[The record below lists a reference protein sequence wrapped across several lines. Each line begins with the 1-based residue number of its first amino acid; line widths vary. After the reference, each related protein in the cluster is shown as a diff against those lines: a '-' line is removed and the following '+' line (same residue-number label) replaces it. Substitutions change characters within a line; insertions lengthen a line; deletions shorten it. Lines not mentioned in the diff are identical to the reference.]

1 MNMFFLI
8 FNSTFIIYLYT
19 MYPTIS
25 PYRDSGDMIVS
36 AFTYGI
42 AHPPGYPLYVLLGKI
57 FTILI
62 PFGNI
67 AYRVNLMSAFFGAA
81 ACGVLYLLLKKIGG
95 QIFSDKKPVLI
106 FSSLF
111 AVFLFSLSSSM
122 HSLSVV
128 SEMYSINAFFTVLI
142 IYLLLRSRPEGRAT
156 ILSDVSGLDR
166 RVETRLNP
174 HIIFT
179 RYSLLAVFLF
189 GLGLGNHHTL
199 VLLIPGIVYLIIRSP
214 KPALAEL
221 KRGSEVRSQTTR
233 HWTFFFLIGLSV
245 YLFLPIRSAQN
256 PTANWGG
263 PAASV
268 RNFVRVL
275 TRADYGGVRLH
286 PEKSPTEQNF
296 STVIENFVDFLS
308 ISIRYKNGW
317 AIVIILLLTLGIY
330 FSFRKKLFWTLFLFW
345 FFSGPV
351 FFIISN
357 LPLTDRTSLPILE
370 PYLIMPLIIFTIWF
384 GIGLFYVFSYLPKL
398 ENIKTV
404 CFLTAIGV
412 LFLIT
417 VVNLP
422 QLSKRYEFIGYDYSK
437 DLLKTLP
444 KNSVLFNPD
453 DTTTFT
459 LKYQQDCIR
468 RRKDVKLAVFYKT
481 LWGYGQ
487 LKKKYPEILPNY
499 EIKSGMELESTL
511 LSYNFSRFPFYSD
524 NISKIPPN
532 YKITPKGLLYGNS
545 DISLSEKM
553 FDFYVLPP
561 RTFGK
566 NRFFTNQIINYYSAG
581 YNNLGLVFNE
591 KKLYNKSVPLFEK
604 AISVDP
610 SLSQAY
616 NNLGVVYWEKMDY
629 EKASEYFSQSLK
641 NAPNDEGVKRNL
653 LMAQE
658 KLKK

>member
-1 MNMFFLI
+1 MFFLV
-8 FNSTFIIYLYT
+8 FNFTFLIYLYT

-57 FTILI
+57 FTVLI
-62 PFGNI
+62 PLGNI
-67 AYRVNLMSAFFGAA
+67 AYKVNLMSAFFGALTCA
-81 ACGVLYLLLKKIGG
+81 VLYLLIKKIGE
-95 QIFSDKKPVLI
+95 QIFSDKKSVLI
-106 FSSLF
+106 LCSLF

-122 HSLSVV
+122 HSLSIV
-128 SEMYSINAFFTVLI
+128 SEMYSMNALFTVLI
-142 IYLLLRSRPEGRAT
+142 DYVLITNYHLPLTA
-156 ILSDVSGLDR
+156 
-166 RVETRLNP
+166 
-174 HIIFT
+174 
-179 RYSLLAVFLF
+179 FLF
-189 GLGLGNHHTL
+189 GLGLGNHQTL
-199 VLLIPGIVYLIIRSP
+199 VLLVPGIMYFLVSSKQLAVAVGLLSHKIWRIAIRP
-214 KPALAEL
+214 LL
-221 KRGSEVRSQTTR
+221 
-233 HWTFFFLIGLSV
+233 FFLLGFSI

-256 PTANWGG
+256 PTANWGDPSG
-263 PAASV
+263 SIK
-268 RNFVRVL
+268 NFYRVL

-286 PEKSPTEQNF
+286 PEKSPAEQNF
-296 STVIENFVDFLS
+296 STVMKNFVNFLS
-308 ISIRYKNGW
+308 ISIEKRNGW
-317 AIVIILLLTLGIY
+317 AIVIIIFLALGIY

-357 LPLTDRTSLPILE
+357 LPLSDRTSLPILE
-370 PYLIMPLIIFTIWF
+370 PYLIMPMIIFTLFFAF
-384 GIGLFYVFSYLPKL
+384 GFFHLFSYLPKL

-404 CFLTAIGV
+404 CFLIMIGIV
-412 LFLIT
+412 FLIT
-417 VVNLP
+417 VVELP
-422 QLSKRYEFIGYDYSK
+422 KLNKRYEFIGYDYSK

-459 LKYQQDCIR
+459 LKYQQDCLNKR
-468 RRKDVKLAVFYKT
+468 RDVKPAIFYKT

-487 LKKKYPEILPNY
+487 IKKKYPEILPSY
-499 EIKSGMELESTL
+499 EMKSGIELETTL
-511 LSYNFSRFPFYSD
+511 LSYNFNRLPFFSD
-524 NISKIPPN
+524 NISKIPVN
-532 YKITPKGLLYGNS
+532 YNNVFPRGLLYGNQN
-545 DISLSEKM
+545 IFEQM
-553 FDFYVLPP
+553 FNFYILPC
-561 RTFGK
+561 RTCGK

-591 KKLYNKSVPLFEK
+591 KKLYNKSIPLFEK

-616 NNLGVVYWEKMDY
+616 NNLGVVYWEKTDY
-629 EKASEYFSQSLK
+629 EKAAEYFSQALK

>member
-1 MNMFFLI
+1 MFFLV
-8 FNSTFIIYLYT
+8 FNSTFIIYLCT

-36 AFTYGI
+36 AFTLGI

-67 AYRVNLMSAFFGAA
+67 AYKVNLMSAFFGAA
-81 ACGVLYLLLKKIGG
+81 ACGILYLLIKKIGE

-122 HSLSVV
+122 HSLSIV
-128 SEMYSINAFFTVLI
+128 SEMYSINTFFAVLI
-142 IYLLLRSRPEGRAT
+142 IYLLFTTKPSQPGNYT
-156 ILSDVSGLDR
+156 IL
-166 RVETRLNP
+166 
-174 HIIFT
+174 
-179 RYSLLAVFLF
+179 AAFLF
-189 GLGLGNHHTL
+189 GLGLGNHQTL
-199 VLLIPGIVYLIIRSP
+199 VLLLPGITYLLIKRLGKTFLPFTLYLI
-214 KPALAEL
+214 PA
-221 KRGSEVRSQTTR
+221 
-233 HWTFFFLIGLSV
+233 FLIGFSG

-256 PTANWGG
+256 PTANWGD
-263 PAASV
+263 PSAKV
-268 RNFVRVL
+268 RNFYRVL

-296 STVIENFVDFLS
+296 STVIKNFVNFLN
-308 ISIRYKNGW
+308 ISIESKNGW
-317 AIVIILLLTLGIY
+317 AVATIFFLAAGLYLA
-330 FSFRKKLFWTLFLFW
+330 FRKKLFWTLFLFW

-370 PYLIMPLIIFTIWF
+370 PYLIMPMIVFTIF
-384 GIGLFYVFSYLPKL
+384 VALGYFHGILSLSRFIGDKIVIFVISAGMCGIILF
-398 ENIKTV
+398 
-404 CFLTAIGV
+404 
-412 LFLIT
+412 
-417 VVNLP
+417 NLP

-468 RRKDVKLAVFYKT
+468 RRKDVRLAVFYKT

-487 LKKKYPEILPNY
+487 LKKKYPEILPDY
-499 EIKSGMELESTL
+499 EIKSGIELEAVL
-511 LSYNFSRFPFYSD
+511 LSYNFNRFPFYSD
-524 NISKIPPN
+524 NISKIPPD
-532 YKITPKGLLYGNS
+532 YKITPKGFLYGNS
-545 DISLSEKM
+545 DISSSEKM

-566 NRFFTNQIINYYSAG
+566 NRFFTKQIINYYSAG

-629 EKASEYFSQSLK
+629 AKASEYFSQALK

-653 LMAQE
+653 FIAQE
-658 KLKK
+658 KLKGKK